1 MPASSLEGV
10 TTARP
15 QDGGARAEARDPLR
29 GDSRPALPQ
38 VWLGRAHAG
47 YPPDGMPRPGCDP
60 RLDCRASRGCC
71 VANVSADGRKRFVS
85 LLRWLRLRCRR
96 ARLRRLPGRARR
108 AGQRTRA
115 AARRVVCV
123 VGPCA
128 GRLSGGRPAA
138 SRPASPM
145 TSVVDRAFNL
155 STENLN
161 AYVPDDSIAAACLRS
176 NGARCTALL

>member
-10 TTARP
+10 TTARA
-15 QDGGARAEARDPLR
+15 QDRGARAEARGPQR
-29 GDSRPALPQ
+29 ADSRPTLPR
-38 VWLGRAHAG
+38 VWLERAHAG
-47 YPPDGMPRPGCDP
+47 YPPDGMPRLGCDP
-60 RLDCRASRGCC
+60 RLGCRARRRCC

-96 ARLRRLPGRARR
+96 AWLRRLPDRARR

-115 AARRVVCV
+115 AARRVVYV

-128 GRLSGGRPAA
+128 GRLSGVRPAA

-145 TSVVDRAFNL
+145 TSVVDRVL
-155 STENLN
+155 QPLN
-161 AYVPDDSIAAACLRS
+161 GESQCVRS
-176 NGARCTALL
+176 